1 MTPPYESNFLVPGG
15 TLLVLIAVVVV
26 LLVAGLVLVGVLIG
40 VLMLATSRRRT
51 SESSRG
57 DLPGPGSA

>member
-15 TLLVLIAVVVV
+15 TLLVLMVAVSV
-26 LLVAGLVLVGVLIG
+26 LLVAGLVLVGVL
-40 VLMLATSRRRT
+40 VLASTRRRT
-51 SESSRG
+51 SESSGG